1 MRKAM
6 MGLILAGGLSMGA
19 CAYDPYTGT
28 ERTVRDAAVGAA
40 AGAAVGA
47 GVGAV
52 VDGVSTGE
60 GAAIGAVGG
69 AAIGAA
75 TSNSNRRVY
84 RDEYG
89 RCYYVDRNGYR
100 VYDPNARC

>member
-1 MRKAM
+1 MRTLM
-6 MGLILAGGLSMGA
+6 TGLILAGSLSMGA

-52 VDGVSTGE
+52 VGGISPGE

-69 AAIGAA
+69 AVVGAA
-75 TSNSNRRVY
+75 TSNDNRRWY

-100 VYDPNARC
+100 RYDPNVRC